1 MTEKLNL
8 IEKISAIDS
17 NIRELW
23 DACDDVNKKAL
34 KNEMYI
40 LNRWVSSVDKQPAQV
55 VKHYLIM
62 TNELYNKHYFTL
74 TQHPKLLWL
83 LLCMTSYNNKPK
95 FHKWIALSK
104 KSAVSDKHKIV
115 ETMYPHLNADE
126 VDLLANQMST
136 EEAIE
141 LAEEY
146 AIDISLKPKTKK
158 KKKA

>member
-40 LNRWVSSVDKQPAQV
+40 LNRWISSVNSSKPDI
-55 VKHYLIM
+55 VKHYLLM

-83 LLCMTSYNNKPK
+83 LLCMTAYDNKSK
-95 FHKWIALSK
+95 FHKWISLSK
-104 KSAVSDKHKIV
+104 KDAVSDKHKIV
-115 ETMYPHLNADE
+115 ETMYPHLNTVE
-126 VDLLANQMST
+126 LELLANQMT
-136 EEAIE
+136 TDDAME

-146 AIDISLKPKTKK
+146 GIDIVKPKKPKK
-158 KKKA
+158 KKV